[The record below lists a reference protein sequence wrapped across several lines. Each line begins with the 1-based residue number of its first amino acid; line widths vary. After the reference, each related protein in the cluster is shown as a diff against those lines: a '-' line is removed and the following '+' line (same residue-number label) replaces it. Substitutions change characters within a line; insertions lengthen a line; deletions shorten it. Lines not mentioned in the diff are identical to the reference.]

1 MFSSHPTPHAPLP
14 TSCRARRAFTLI
26 EILVVVVILGLAS
39 AVIVPQIS
47 SRDDLK
53 VSSAAR
59 TLVADLIYAQNMA
72 ITKQQMYYV
81 RFDAANERYTVLS
94 AVSPDTIVTHPIQ
107 VEPFVTAFGPNGTT
121 PTLREVMVDVV
132 NFDGQS
138 TIAFDEMG
146 VPHSYDPNTNATS
159 PLNAGS
165 IRLKCGAHT
174 VMTVTVEP
182 FTAELK
188 IN

>member
-1 MFSSHPTPHAPLP
+1 M
-14 TSCRARRAFTLI
+14 
-26 EILVVVVILGLAS
+26 VVILGLAS

-94 AVSPDTIVTHPIQ
+94 AVSPDTIVTRTRSRSSRSSPRSG
-107 VEPFVTAFGPNGTT
+107 PTA
-121 PTLREVMVDVV
+121 RRRR
-132 NFDGQS
+132 S
-138 TIAFDEMG
+138 A
-146 VPHSYDPNTNATS
+146 
-159 PLNAGS
+159 
-165 IRLKCGAHT
+165 R
-174 VMTVTVEP
+174 
-182 FTAELK
+182 
-188 IN
+188 